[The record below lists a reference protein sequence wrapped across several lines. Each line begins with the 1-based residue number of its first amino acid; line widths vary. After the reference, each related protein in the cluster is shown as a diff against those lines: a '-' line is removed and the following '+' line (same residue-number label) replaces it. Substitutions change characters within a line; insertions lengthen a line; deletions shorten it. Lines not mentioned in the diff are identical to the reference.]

1 MGPIKSVVFSG
12 MVLVVLL
19 LGCFIAPP
27 VLAQPWEFILAESNE
42 LPDGGQYGTVSL
54 DYIFDGAPVD
64 VFVQVVPILEL
75 APATEFNVNAAL
87 GARFFF

>member
-1 MGPIKSVVFSG
+1 

-19 LGCFIAPP
+19 LGCFTAPP

-54 DYIFDGAPVD
+54 DYIFDGAKLRP
-64 VFVQVVPILEL
+64 
-75 APATEFNVNAAL
+75 
-87 GARFFF
+87 G